1 MQAKRSIL
9 CVGKDAGLLTTRC
22 DLLTSEG
29 YFADWAS
36 PSNFLQKFRGRPF
49 ELVIL
54 AASLNREEMKHV
66 RSMIPVGVTA
76 LELDRLVFP
85 EELLRLITRVLAGRS
100 SKS

>member
-9 CVGKDAGLLTTRC
+9 CVGKDADFLTIRC

-36 PSNFLQKFRGRPF
+36 PSNFSQRFCGRPF

-54 AASLNREEMKHV
+54 SASLNRDEMKHV

-85 EELLRLITRVLAGRS
+85 EELLSLITRVLPGHNS
-100 SKS
+100 TS